1 MVMMLLNKIQYHRK
15 ILDCSNVSC
24 KFFFSYLMELLESPV
39 SCVSWL
45 LKINYSSICMYLPIS
60 INGSPHYSIIF
71 LLYRFQVDT
80 NKIFPIM
87 VTNAGSCFGRN
98 LRFLSFWQ
106 FNQWLRFSSNSLLTP
121 LLTNML
127 VCCSSSKP
135 NIFPQQC
142 SWIKQQNK
150 LSFYTTSKDLM
161 FLNVLEPPQF
171 ITI

>member
-1 MVMMLLNKIQYHRK
+1 MFCASVLSHLI
-15 ILDCSNVSC
+15 
-24 KFFFSYLMELLESPV
+24 ELVESPV

-45 LKINYSSICMYLPIS
+45 LKTNYSSICMYLPVS
-60 INGSPHYSIIF
+60 INGSSHYCIIF

-87 VTNAGSCFGRN
+87 VTNVAGSCFGRN

-106 FNQWLRFSSNSLLTP
+106 FNQWLCFISDCEIPFGFTEPISGRTP

-135 NIFPQQC
+135 NVFTQQC

-150 LSFYTTSKDLM
+150 LSFYTTSKGLL
-161 FLNVLEPPQF
+161 F
-171 ITI
+171 